1 MQPPHYDA
9 NKDYFALLGVHPQ
22 AATDAIKKAYR
33 KLARRYHPD
42 VSTIHNA
49 KEKFQEIAEAYE
61 VLSKHR
67 DDYWRDFCRQQ
78 ARLCRNVRRQSS
90 SSSSATAQPSSRHAR
105 QAPIHG
111 RDREIT
117 YPLTLRYAI
126 RLLKLG
132 YFYIPGLKVRMKF
145 TREAFMNKTFR
156 LKGKGYKGLFG
167 GQPGD
172 YLVRFELRLNSLN
185 WRLEGSD
192 LYGTIEVPRAL
203 LTPGTDLTLQ
213 SPSGR
218 MEITVPDAYSSDDY
232 IKVSNMGLP
241 GDERYQP
248 GDLYARLVAA

>member
-9 NKDYFALLGVHPQ
+9 NIDYFALLGIHPQ
-22 AATDAIKKAYR
+22 AGEDVIKKAYR
-33 KLARRYHPD
+33 KMARRYHPD

-67 DDYWRDFCRQQ
+67 DAYWRDFCR
-78 ARLCRNVRRQSS
+78 RQSRFCQS
-90 SSSSATAQPSSRHAR
+90 MQANRRPRPNRPTAGGFQSAR
-105 QAPIHG
+105 QEPIDG

-145 TREAFMNKTFR
+145 TREAFMDKTFR

-167 GQPGD
+167 GRDGD
-172 YLVRFELRLNSLN
+172 YLVRFELRLHSMN

-192 LYGTIEVPRAL
+192 LYGTIEVPKAL
-203 LTPGTDLTLQ
+203 LVPGTELTLQ

-218 MEITVPDAYSSDDY
+218 MQVTVPEGYSPEDY
-232 IKVSNMGLP
+232 IKVCDMGLP
-241 GDERYQP
+241 GDERFQP
-248 GDLYARLVAA
+248 GDLYARLIAA